1 MSSNSSTVKPRL
13 RFVGRKSAKAHDS
26 TPVTDVIK
34 NTNDILVTKNDSKKN
49 QRPTRFVSQIPSDIL
64 NDDELNA
71 AISILPS
78 NYNFEIHKCVW
89 HIRKQNAK
97 QVALQMPEGLLIY
110 APIIADIL
118 EQFCNVQSIIMGD
131 VTYGACCIDDF
142 TARALGCDFL
152 IHYAHSCLVPVDVTG
167 IKVLYVFVTI
177 DIDVDHF
184 LGTITHHF
192 PAGSRISMVSTIQ
205 FNPTLHLVQ
214 KQLAN
219 YGITVLA
226 PQLMPL
232 SKGEVLG
239 CTSARLKKHDNPEQD
254 DSWDAI
260 VYLGDGRFHLESA
273 MIHNPEIPA
282 YKYDPY
288 SRKFTIEEYDFK
300 ELDEIRREAVDQA
313 RGGKK
318 VGLILGSL
326 GRQGNP
332 VTLNMLYQKLRE
344 SNKEVFTVVL
354 SEIFPGKLALF
365 QDVDFWVQVACPRL
379 SIDWGYA
386 FPKPLLTPYEAMVA
400 LEQDQD
406 WKKLGY
412 YPMDYYGKEGYGRG
426 KIPSRNI

>member
-1 MSSNSSTVKPRL
+1 
-13 RFVGRKSAKAHDS
+13 
-26 TPVTDVIK
+26 
-34 NTNDILVTKNDSKKN
+34 
-49 QRPTRFVSQIPSDIL
+49 
-64 NDDELNA
+64 
-71 AISILPS
+71 
-78 NYNFEIHKCVW
+78 
-89 HIRKQNAK
+89 
-97 QVALQMPEGLLIY
+97 MPEGLLIY

-118 EQFCNVQSIIMGD
+118 EQFCGAESIVMGD

-142 TARALGCDFL
+142 TAKALGCDFL

-177 DIDVDHF
+177 DIDTDHL
-184 LGTITHHF
+184 LGTLTHHF
-192 PAGSRISMVSTIQ
+192 PAGSRLAMVSTIQ
-205 FNPTLHLVQ
+205 FNPTLHYVT
-214 KQLAN
+214 KQLES
-219 YGITVLA
+219 YGITVLS
-226 PQLMPL
+226 PQISPL

-239 CTSARLKKHDNPEQD
+239 CTSARLKKRDNKSDIQD

-300 ELDEIRREAVDQA
+300 QLNDVRQDAVDQA
-313 RGGKK
+313 RGAKK

-332 VTLNMLYQKLRE
+332 VTLDMLYERF
-344 SNKEVFTVVL
+344 KERDMEVVTVVL
-354 SEIFPGKLALF
+354 SEIFPGKLAMF
-365 QDVDFWVQVACPRL
+365 HDIDFWVQVACPRL

-400 LEQDQD
+400 LGQDES
-406 WKKLGY
+406 WNKLGY
-412 YPMDYYGKEGYGRG
+412 YPMDYYGREGYGRG
-426 KIPSRNI
+426 RVPVR